1 MKVLIIE
8 DETTASE
15 NLVEMLKEID
25 PSIEVLHVLESV
37 QQTVRWLNTNPAPD
51 LIFMDIHL
59 SDGSAFTLFSQID
72 VQTPIVFTTAYDQ
85 YALDAFTVNSIDYL
99 LKPIKMAELT
109 RALEKFKKWGKTD
122 VIAYLEHMMKLNPE
136 GQKPTGYKQVLLI
149 GEQGIAQVD
158 TKNRTIA
165 RSRPFSFKSVSISRA
180 DNYPCIFD
188 NQGHMHIVKG
198 YDQIE
203 TKKLPFKG
211 QVTAY
216 ASSKSSNIKTYGM
229 SDGTIYYVNPKGQIQ
244 KMVGHR
250 SRISKIKIINWR
262 IYSASYDGRVNLWLA
277 DQPKI
282 EPMTIITT
290 NGWIMNF
297 TFDEKKEYLWCGD
310 QKGTLTESLIS
321 VPMMRKML
329 KEKLKRNLTR
339 EEWDYY
345 IGRNIPYEAFI
356 GKEARP

>member
-25 PSIEVLHVLESV
+25 PTIEVLHVLESV

-99 LKPIKMAELT
+99 LKPIKTVELT

-149 GEQGIAQVD
+149 PNKD
-158 TKNRTIA
+158 
-165 RSRPFSFKSVSISRA
+165 
-180 DNYPCIFD
+180 
-188 NQGHMHIVKG
+188 
-198 YDQIE
+198 
-203 TKKLPFKG
+203 
-211 QVTAY
+211 
-216 ASSKSSNIKTYGM
+216 
-229 SDGTIYYVNPKGQIQ
+229 
-244 KMVGHR
+244 
-250 SRISKIKIINWR
+250 
-262 IYSASYDGRVNLWLA
+262 
-277 DQPKI
+277 
-282 EPMTIITT
+282 
-290 NGWIMNF
+290 
-297 TFDEKKEYLWCGD
+297 
-310 QKGTLTESLIS
+310 
-321 VPMMRKML
+321 
-329 KEKLKRNLTR
+329 
-339 EEWDYY
+339 
-345 IGRNIPYEAFI
+345 
-356 GKEARP
+356 